1 MTINYSNSKHTDK
14 PHVTFKNTDPIYDN
28 LNLHNCHH
36 YHHYLQNIA
45 GWKWKDHRLELL
57 DIPKGLIEVLQNAVF
72 TIEKIVDSEPSE
84 IAEILGI
91 DPYIGEIIY
100 KETEKAISKNK
111 SRFANK
117 LADNYF

>member
-1 MTINYSNSKHTDK
+1 MLPS
-14 PHVTFKNTDPIYDN
+14 KNTDPIYDN
-28 LNLHNCHH
+28 LNLHNYHH